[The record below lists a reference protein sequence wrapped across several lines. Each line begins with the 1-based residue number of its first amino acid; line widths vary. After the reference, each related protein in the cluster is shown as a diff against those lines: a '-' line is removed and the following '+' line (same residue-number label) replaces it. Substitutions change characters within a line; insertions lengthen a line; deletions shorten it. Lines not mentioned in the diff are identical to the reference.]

1 MTCLCCLGKARV
13 GDAVVRMVAVV
24 NIQMPVVELQ
34 DIVGVVCI
42 VFDGE
47 PIKRLF
53 GGKPVFLEV
62 LQELLV
68 VFVGKELL
76 LRLAE
81 MHGLVAGTQVPLAVF
96 VPALQQVERIACGIG
111 ASEVVVQVVLLIDRN
126 DSHEPRAVSSNSW
139 AAPVA
144 LSESPDRD
152 TTSR

>member
-34 DIVGVVCI
+34 DIVGIVCNAA
-42 VFDGE
+42 DGE
-47 PIKRLF
+47 PIKRFF
-53 GGKPVFLEV
+53 GGKSVFLEV

-81 MHGLVAGTQVPLAVF
+81 MHGLVAGTQAPLAVF
-96 VPALQQVERIACGIG
+96 VSALQKVERIARGVG
-111 ASEVVVQVVLLIDRN
+111 AGEVVMQVVLLVSRN
-126 DSHEPRAVSSNSW
+126 DGH
-139 AAPVA
+139 
-144 LSESPDRD
+144 
-152 TTSR
+152 